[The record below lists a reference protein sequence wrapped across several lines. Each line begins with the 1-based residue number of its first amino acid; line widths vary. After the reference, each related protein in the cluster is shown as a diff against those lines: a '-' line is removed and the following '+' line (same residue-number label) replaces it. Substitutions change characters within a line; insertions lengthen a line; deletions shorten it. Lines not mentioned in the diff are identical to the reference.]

1 MLSPMRHKRHRLRHL
16 PPALVAIIAGLV
28 LTGCART
35 DARFTERIDEEGNIQ
50 ARKRID
56 QNPERDFFH
65 HFTREAYRVPR
76 ELASDGEERYA
87 LVFHGALSPVG
98 DTVLAPES
106 DEFVIAK
113 EWGKPNWVRKP
124 FRSLLDERVDEWLY
138 MDEDRMFQFVGG
150 MLVYDGPVTD
160 YERILIQRG
169 YPDRHRTSKTDS
181 GNRVDELVYQSVFFP
196 WFEDYYLANG
206 QIVQSQEGH

>member
-1 MLSPMRHKRHRLRHL
+1 MLSPTHQKCHRLRPLL
-16 PPALVAIIAGLV
+16 PGLTAILAGLA
-28 LTGCART
+28 LIGCART
-35 DARFTERIDEEGNIQ
+35 DARFTERIDEEGNVQ

-56 QNPERDFFH
+56 QHPKRDFLH
-65 HFTREAYRVPR
+65 HFTRDAYRAPR

-87 LVFHGALSPVG
+87 LVFHGALRPVG
-98 DTVLAPES
+98 DMVLVPET

-113 EWGKPNWVRKP
+113 EWGKPDWVRKS
-124 FRSLLDERVDEWLY
+124 FRSLLGERVDEWLY

-169 YPDRHRTSKTDS
+169 YPDRHRSSQTDS

-196 WFEDYYLANG
+196 WFEDFYLANG